1 MQFKNFYKLIAN
13 KYGTI
18 VDYRELE
25 RLGKELQRTIKIN
38 SIEIMRY
45 IQPFVDNQQ
54 KVKIDEILELS
65 NDLERLIN
73 D

>member
-13 KYGTI
+13 KYGPI

-45 IQPFVDNQQ
+45 IQPFVDN
-54 KVKIDEILELS
+54 
-65 NDLERLIN
+65 
-73 D
+73 